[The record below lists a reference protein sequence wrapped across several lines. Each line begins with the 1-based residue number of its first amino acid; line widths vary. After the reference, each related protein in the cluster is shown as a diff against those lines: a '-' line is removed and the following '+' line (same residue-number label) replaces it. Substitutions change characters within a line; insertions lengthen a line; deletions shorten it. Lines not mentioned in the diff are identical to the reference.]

1 MIDYKKIKKSLKR
14 ALKSIEQMELLE
26 ELMKAQQTGQL
37 PPHLSPRMLASEFSI
52 ATQQFIQ
59 QLQLP
64 VSSEPSP
71 PASAPSNGEPPPMGY
86 EEWLKKL
93 QMRQGGQPIAPAP
106 SAPSAL
112 SSGAGVDEAIRQ
124 SEARL
129 RTIIDATPLGICITN
144 ADYIFEYVNKA
155 YTDIY
160 GYHPSEMLGKPFTM
174 IVEQDKVDFW
184 RDLHDKYLA
193 GYKEIRGEWN
203 TVHKSG
209 KKLTI
214 LADAARIVGADG
226 KPKKVTFVMDITELS
241 KLREESRLNEMQMMQ
256 TEKMSSLG
264 QMVAGL
270 AHEMNTPLGFVK
282 NNIEMLEAK
291 NKETKELIALY
302 EKLRSQIMYGS
313 PNDVALL
320 LSQIDTV
327 SQKVKNRVWQE
338 SDSLFRSSVEGIN
351 RIQDLILNL
360 KNFSRLDE
368 ADFKP
373 TDINENIES
382 TLKIAGHL
390 FKGGIQVIKEFSPL
404 PPVQAFPAQMNQVF
418 LNLITNAVHAVDE
431 RTGRIT
437 IKTMHQGNSVVIKV
451 IDNGKGIPPE
461 NLKKIFDP
469 FFTTKPV
476 GQGTGLGLSIAYKII
491 EKHGGK
497 IEVQS
502 QVGRGTEFTITLPVS
517 GSAQLSTTKQ
527 GVSSPFADSPFAE

>member
-155 YTDIY
+155 YADIY

>member
-155 YTDIY
+155 YADIY

-226 KPKKVTFVMDITELS
+226 KPKKVTFVMDVTELS